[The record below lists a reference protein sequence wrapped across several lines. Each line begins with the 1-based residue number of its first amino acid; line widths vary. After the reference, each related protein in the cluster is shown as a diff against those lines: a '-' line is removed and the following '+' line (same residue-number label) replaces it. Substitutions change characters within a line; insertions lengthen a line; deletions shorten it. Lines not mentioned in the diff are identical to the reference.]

1 MGFEIY
7 VTHIRNQFARSSFGI
22 TPLTFRASTVKTPR
36 GLIMGGSMVSESHPT
51 DGVQCYR

>member
-7 VTHIRNQFARSSFGI
+7 VTHIQNQFARSSFGI